1 MRNAKKRGGGEDLV
15 MAIALLLFAAAATA
29 QPTTNPGYNYGP
41 PALIE
46 LAQPDNQPQPALG
59 LFANEKQASTVLCIG
74 GGVLMAVG
82 SIFDGMAAKKATL
95 YGTRDGNTGPYHS
108 TRFVGRTLQLTGA
121 ASYAI
126 GWSLRKDRNHKHKW
140 LRGIGEAALLFAAG
154 SAVSQLSY
162 HAHSPKPY

>member
-1 MRNAKKRGGGEDLV
+1 MKQTKKRGGGEDLV

-41 PALIE
+41 PTLTE
-46 LAQPDNQPQPALG
+46 LSQPDKQTAPVLG
-59 LFANEKQASTVLCIG
+59 LFANEKQASTALCIG

-82 SIFDGMAAKKATL
+82 SVFDGMAAKKATL

-108 TRFVGRTLQLTGA
+108 TRFVGRTLQLTGT

-126 GWSLRKDRNHKHKW
+126 GWSLRKDKGHKNKW
-140 LRGIGEAALLFAAG
+140 LRGIGEAVVLFATG
-154 SAVSQLSY
+154 AVISQQAY
-162 HAHSPKPY
+162 HLHKPSKY

>member
-1 MRNAKKRGGGEDLV
+1 MKQTKPGITEDLV
-15 MAIALLLFAAAATA
+15 MCLTFLLFATAATA
-29 QPTTNPGYNYGP
+29 QPLAHLGYQDAP
-41 PALIE
+41 TLTE
-46 LAQPDNQPQPALG
+46 LSQLDKQTAPTLG
-59 LFANEKQASTVLCIG
+59 LFSNEKQASTVLCIG

-82 SIFDGMAAKKATL
+82 SVFDGMAAKKAAM

-126 GWSLRKDRNHKHKW
+126 GWSLRKDRQHKNKW

>member
-1 MRNAKKRGGGEDLV
+1 MKNAKKRGGGEDLV

-29 QPTTNPGYNYGP
+29 QPTTNPGYNYSP
-41 PALIE
+41 PTLDE
-46 LAQPDNQPQPALG
+46 LARPDEQPQPVLG
-59 LFANEKQASTVLCIG
+59 LFSNEKQASTALCIG

-95 YGTRDGNTGPYHS
+95 YGTRDGDTGPYHS
-108 TRFVGRTLQLTGA
+108 TRFIGRTLQLTGA

-140 LRGIGEAALLFAAG
+140 LRGIGEAALLFSAG
-154 SAVSQLSY
+154 AAVSQLSY